1 MAFPNPKLSNN
12 GSETRQYFR
21 TLQQEMTHLTGV
33 VNAGRYDHV
42 SEPSARGPW
51 SATELTPS
59 PSQPVKM
66 SGLKDT
72 RTRLQRVYF
81 RSSNN
86 LLSVPC
92 VLTKIR

>member
-1 MAFPNPKLSNN
+1 MAFQNPKLSNN
-12 GSETRQYFR
+12 GSVAVYFR

-33 VNAGRYDHV
+33 VNAGRYYHV

-59 PSQPVKM
+59 PSQPVKI